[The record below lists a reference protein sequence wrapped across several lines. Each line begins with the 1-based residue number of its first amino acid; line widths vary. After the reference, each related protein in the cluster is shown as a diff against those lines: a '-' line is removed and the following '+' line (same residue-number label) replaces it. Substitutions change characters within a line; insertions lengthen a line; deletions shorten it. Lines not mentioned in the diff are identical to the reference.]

1 MTEDNAQYTA
11 KYRRLEV
18 LGEGAY
24 GIVYKGQCCS
34 TNTIVAIK
42 KIRLY
47 DSLLTEG
54 VPRAVIREISLLR
67 ELKHPNVVEL
77 LNVVNDT
84 RRLLLVFEFVL
95 MDLKG
100 YLDLIQPVGSNRR
113 VGVPP
118 NKLRSLVR
126 QMVAGVAFC
135 HERRILHRDIKPHNI
150 LITGEGRL
158 KLADFGLARLL
169 SFPARI
175 YTKEVVTL
183 WYRAPELLFGS
194 LTYGS
199 SVDAWSVGCIFAEM
213 ATGIPIFPGQS
224 EIDQIFRIMQK
235 LGTPTSEMWPE
246 LETLP
251 HFQPVFPTWPSCP
264 FSSLTSSLL
273 PPSGLTLLSSLLRYD
288 PKKRL
293 TCTDALGTDYL
304 KDVDSEYTFD
314 IPSIRR
320 TVTEEQME
328 SPG

>member
-1 MTEDNAQYTA
+1 
-11 KYRRLEV
+11 
-18 LGEGAY
+18 
-24 GIVYKGQCCS
+24 
-34 TNTIVAIK
+34 
-42 KIRLY
+42 
-47 DSLLTEG
+47 
-54 VPRAVIREISLLR
+54 
-67 ELKHPNVVEL
+67 
-77 LNVVNDT
+77 
-84 RRLLLVFEFVL
+84 
-95 MDLKG
+95 
-100 YLDLIQPVGSNRR
+100 
-113 VGVPP
+113 
-118 NKLRSLVR
+118 
-126 QMVAGVAFC
+126 
-135 HERRILHRDIKPHNI
+135 
-150 LITGEGRL
+150 
-158 KLADFGLARLL
+158 
-169 SFPARI
+169 
-175 YTKEVVTL
+175 
-183 WYRAPELLFGS
+183 
-194 LTYGS
+194 
-199 SVDAWSVGCIFAEM
+199 M

-246 LETLP
+246 VRSWGGYVVVFLATFSNDIEHAFQQLETLP